1 MKKSLICIIV
11 IYCFI
16 IACKI
21 IRKEKLPEMEFV
33 FPDSIS
39 AIYNGRDTTVF
50 VSKENAK
57 FVVLYDSTFCTPCQ
71 TSNLYLWKRFI
82 ELNNSNFQTYII
94 FSPDEIDLHTVRES
108 LLEMNYDFFVYIDS
122 AYSFMKANSNYV
134 WNKIN
139 NHFFLLDKRQMIKLL
154 GFPFLEEDKEEEYMK
169 AIEELKQEMR
179 PNG

>member
-1 MKKSLICIIV
+1 MCFII
-11 IYCFI
+11 IYSFI

-21 IRKEKLPEMEFV
+21 FKEDRLPEIEFV

-39 AIYNGRDTTVF
+39 AICNGRDTTIF
-50 VSKENAK
+50 VPKNNAK

-82 ELNNSNFQTYII
+82 ELNDSNFQTYII
-94 FSPDEIDLHTVRES
+94 FSPNEIDLHSVRES

-122 AYSFMKANSNYV
+122 AYSFMKANPNYV

-154 GFPFLEEDKEEEYMK
+154 EFPFLEENKEEEYIK

-179 PNG
+179 PKG

>member
-1 MKKSLICIIV
+1 
-11 IYCFI
+11 
-16 IACKI
+16 
-21 IRKEKLPEMEFV
+21 
-33 FPDSIS
+33 
-39 AIYNGRDTTVF
+39 
-50 VSKENAK
+50 
-57 FVVLYDSTFCTPCQ
+57 
-71 TSNLYLWKRFI
+71 
-82 ELNNSNFQTYII
+82 
-94 FSPDEIDLHTVRES
+94 
-108 LLEMNYDFFVYIDS
+108 MNYDFFVYIDS